1 MRFVNVLI
9 GCTPEM
15 TSNVTRI
22 DIEVACATE
31 QKNRVIRLQVPEG
44 TRLAEAV
51 ALSGMADEF
60 PELDM
65 STSKM
70 GIFGQ
75 VESPGRI
82 LVGGDR
88 VEIYRPLLIN
98 PRQARL
104 NRAAAANRSEAEVKQ
119 NKRNPD

>member
-1 MRFVNVLI
+1 MRFATVQI

-15 TSNVTRI
+15 TAHVTRI

-31 QKNRVIRLQVPEG
+31 QKSKVIRLQVPEG
-44 TRLAEAV
+44 TQLAEAV

-70 GIFGQ
+70 GIYGQ

-82 LVGGDR
+82 LADGDR

-104 NRAAAANRSEAEVKQ
+104 NRAAAAKRSEADVKQ
-119 NKRNPD
+119 K

>member
-1 MRFVNVLI
+1 MLSANVPI
-9 GCTPEM
+9 GCTPDM
-15 TSNVTRI
+15 TSSTPLI
-22 DIEVACATE
+22 KIEVACATE
-31 QKNRVIRLQVPEG
+31 AKQKVISMQVPEG

-51 ALSGMADEF
+51 ALSGIADEF

-75 VESPGRI
+75 VESQDRI
-82 LVGGDR
+82 LAGGDR
-88 VEIYRPLLIN
+88 VEAYRPLLIN

-104 NRAAAANRSEAEVKQ
+104 NRAAAYEQ
-119 NKRNPD
+119 NKGKA